1 MRFALMIEPQQG
13 LTYAEQL
20 AIVRRAEAAGFE
32 SFFRSDHYQSFP
44 GPSGQPTTDAWAV
57 LAGLARETTQITL
70 GTLVSPVT
78 FRLPGNLA
86 KVATT
91 VDEMSGGRLEFG
103 LGAGWNDEEHAQL
116 GLPFPEIKE
125 RGDLLEE
132 HFAVLHGL
140 WGEPDGWSFDGQNV
154 TIRDAKFYP
163 KPVDRPGRPKGPN
176 GASRPRLLA
185 GGEGSPRGLRIA
197 ARYADEFN
205 LSSSAPEKAV
215 AKFAALDAAC
225 EAIGRDP
232 KSISRSVMAGV
243 LIGRDDAELQRRK
256 DEMLAAFANDAGGDD
271 WIDAREPR
279 WVLGTPK
286 EARAMVRRFA
296 DAGAE
301 RLMLQDFVPRDLEMI
316 DLMAEALFSA

>member
-13 LTYAEQL
+13 LSYDEQL
-20 AIVRRAEAAGFE
+20 AIVRRAEKVGFE

-44 GPSGQPTTDAWAV
+44 GPSGEPTTDAWAV
-57 LAGLARETTQITL
+57 LAGLARETSTIGL

-78 FRLPGNLA
+78 FRPVGNLA
-86 KVATT
+86 KVVTT
-91 VDEMSGGRLEFG
+91 VDEMSGGRVEFG

-125 RGDLLEE
+125 RADIMEE

-140 WGEPDGWSFDGQNV
+140 WGEPDGWSFQGEHV
-154 TIRDAKFYP
+154 TIQNAQFHP
-163 KPVDRPGRPKGPN
+163 KPVARPGRPTFPN

-185 GGEGSPRGLRIA
+185 GGEGSPRSMRIA

-205 LSSSAPEKAV
+205 LSSSSPDTART
-215 AKFAALDAAC
+215 KFAELRAAC

-232 KSISRSVMAGV
+232 ATMGRSVMAGV
-243 LIGRDDAELQRRK
+243 LIGRSDAEVETRK
-256 DEMLAAFANDAGGDD
+256 AALLAAFGNEEGGEA
-271 WIDAREPR
+271 WFTTRERR
-279 WVLGTPK
+279 WVIGTPDR
-286 EARAMVRRFA
+286 ARAMVARFA

-301 RLMLQDFVPRDLEMI
+301 RLMLQDFIPRDLDMI
-316 DLMAEALFSA
+316 DVMAETLFD